1 MTDKQRLQY
10 ILDNTQTDNIESV
23 FKNFLFTYA
32 DELSIITLNNLRAE
46 IQKVLDDKIEEIAKI
61 KYIANERATWIKMYL
76 EGRMWLDEETA
87 KKNVQPQIDN
97 CQVIIDACNSR
108 GDW

>member
-10 ILDNTQTDNIESV
+10 ILDNTQTDSIESV

-32 DELSIITLNNLRAE
+32 EELSIVTLNNLRAE
-46 IQKVLDDKIEEIAKI
+46 IQKVLDDKIEETAKI
-61 KYIANERATWIKMYL
+61 KYIANERASWIKMYL

-97 CQVIIDACNSR
+97 CQVIIDACTSK